1 MLSPAKER
9 DNSVD
14 SSVDWREL
22 VYRGIES
29 QTLDYKAAQNWN
41 SLTRVGKAKFA
52 RHAMAM
58 ANTRG
63 GYIVVGVG
71 EDEKGNPVRYTG
83 LTETQLRSFDP
94 SAVGQFINLFA
105 DPSVDFDIIRPKVDD
120 NYYAVFLIRR
130 FNGLPHVCSDHCG
143 DELQQGVFYVRTPD
157 ARSRAAVRASEL
169 HGLVQRALRN
179 QREVL
184 GRMLRGVLYEG
195 RQYPESDAQQEFA
208 RLLQQSRDSVRKWL
222 GPRNQSHFCQLEL
235 VAYPSEIFSEDIDL
249 SDLKKAVNNIA
260 LPVMSGFPIESVR
273 ENETFFTNQALT
285 CRHSQNHNERIIRF
299 YYWQFFRY
307 GLFHHVSSIL
317 DLRDSQEVSYLL
329 LVDRIGAAIKLFGD
343 LFSEMGC
350 EDEILIFTV
359 GVNHAEGCRLVD
371 SDADKSEK
379 LICYIPEVK
388 VRKRRTVADLV
399 SAPVEHAVRVIRE
412 VCERF
417 NLPSDRHPELRRRL
431 RRRL

>member
-1 MLSPAKER
+1 
-9 DNSVD
+9 
-14 SSVDWREL
+14 
-22 VYRGIES
+22 
-29 QTLDYKAAQNWN
+29 
-41 SLTRVGKAKFA
+41 
-52 RHAMAM
+52 
-58 ANTRG
+58 
-63 GYIVVGVG
+63 
-71 EDEKGNPVRYTG
+71 
-83 LTETQLRSFDP
+83 
-94 SAVGQFINLFA
+94 
-105 DPSVDFDIIRPKVDD
+105 
-120 NYYAVFLIRR
+120 
-130 FNGLPHVCSDHCG
+130 
-143 DELQQGVFYVRTPD
+143 
-157 ARSRAAVRASEL
+157 
-169 HGLVQRALRN
+169 
-179 QREVL
+179 
-184 GRMLRGVLYEG
+184 
-195 RQYPESDAQQEFA
+195 
-208 RLLQQSRDSVRKWL
+208 
-222 GPRNQSHFCQLEL
+222 
-235 VAYPSEIFSEDIDL
+235 
-249 SDLKKAVNNIA
+249 
-260 LPVMSGFPIESVR
+260 VR